1 MGSSPLVRARHFFV
15 SLFAVFASACG
26 SIAPETGAT
35 PATNTAALERAAA
48 SHATDT
54 GANLRLA
61 RAYYSDK
68 RYPDARRVLGTTLGL
83 EPGNR
88 EALVYLGLTYE
99 ALTQYDS
106 ARAVYTGL
114 LANHPSKSLRH
125 LLTGR
130 LEIIGRAELVYA
142 ARDALAHES
151 SFAQLPPEP
160 NTVAVMPFR
169 YAGGDSAFKP
179 LERGLA
185 AVFVTDLSQVH
196 TLRVVE
202 RARLQALLDEM
213 QLAQSDRVDPATG
226 ARSGRLLRAGQVIE
240 GQFTTDSGAAATRVR
255 IDATVVRAADAAVSA
270 SGSNSDRLQSLFDV
284 EKAVVLQL
292 LADLGVTLTPAERVA
307 ITQRPTRD
315 LEAFLLYS
323 RGLEE
328 ADRGDFSAAAN
339 SFQAAASRDPGFGA
353 AVEGARSSSAA
364 QAASAVPAGD
374 LAAAAGPPATTSPL
388 GAGGQNAGALS
399 NAIDGTVPSGAGVL
413 ASTTAPATPPTDPN
427 RICEGATCDGPA
439 RAALIGAILIIFKIP

>member
-1 MGSSPLVRARHFFV
+1 MPIAAFV
-15 SLFAVFASACG
+15 TACG
-26 SIAPETGAT
+26 RVAPETSAA
-35 PATNTAALERAAA
+35 PVTNLPALEQAAA
-48 SHATDT
+48 SHANDAGT
-54 GANLRLA
+54 NVRLA
-61 RAYYSDK
+61 RAYYSEK
-68 RYPDARRVLGTTLGL
+68 RYTDARRVLGSALGV

-99 ALTQYDS
+99 ALAQYDS

-114 LANHPSKSLRH
+114 LANHPTKSLRH

-130 LEIIGRAELVYA
+130 LEIVSRAELVQA
-142 ARDALAHES
+142 AREALAHES
-151 SFAQLPPEP
+151 SFAVLPPEP

-196 TLRVVE
+196 ALRVVE

-213 QLAQSDRVDPATG
+213 QLAESDRVDPATG

-240 GQFTTDSGAAATRVR
+240 GQFATDSEGGATHVR
-255 IDATVVRAADAAVSA
+255 IDATVVRAADAGVRA
-270 SGSNSDRLQSLFDV
+270 SGSNSDRLKSLFDV
-284 EKAVVLQL
+284 EKAVVFQL

-307 ITQRPTRD
+307 ISQRPTRD

-323 RGLEE
+323 RGLED

-339 SFQAAASRDPGFGA
+339 AFQAAASRDPGFGA

-364 QAASAVPAGD
+364 QAATAAPAGD
-374 LAAAAGPPATTSPL
+374 LASAASSPPSTGTV
-388 GAGGQNAGALS
+388 GAGVLNAGALS
-399 NAIDGTVPSGAGVL
+399 NAIDGAVPSGAGVL

-439 RAALIGAILIIFKIP
+439 RAALIGAIIIIFKIP